1 MWQKVYKKE
10 FSKWIS
16 KTCAKYHCF
25 HLLLD
30 DMEMSLDGFWSS
42 LDMFW
47 PTLDKFWSRVTF
59 PLDHFWSRLD
69 TFWTRLEICFHK
81 SYKKCGLTF
90 EYEKKNFTAFLQIIY
105 LNFWANNTYEIQ
117 QFFIN
122 PWTRYGPHWSCF
134 GPVVQKKSMWTSNEI
149 ALTDV
154 CKKLELKILNFGR
167 MADIFVMTSFF
178 RFFFKNSIFRSILKI
193 FRIFFWFWLVG
204 HSFHCMYKRLGI

>member
-1 MWQKVYKKE
+1 MWQKVYKNE

-25 HLLLD
+25 HLLMD
-30 DMEMSLDGFWSS
+30 YMEMSLDGFWSS

-59 PLDHFWSRLD
+59 TLDRFWSRLD
-69 TFWTRLEICFHK
+69 TFWTRLEICLNK
-81 SYKKCGLTF
+81 SCKKCGLTF

-105 LNFWANNTYEIQ
+105 LNFWANNKYEIQ

-122 PWTRYGPHWSCF
+122 PWTRYGPHWTCF

-149 ALTDV
+149 ALTARLLLSV
-154 CKKLELKILNFGR
+154 LLVERGKAKKLILQKFLSLLN
-167 MADIFVMTSFF
+167 
-178 RFFFKNSIFRSILKI
+178 
-193 FRIFFWFWLVG
+193 
-204 HSFHCMYKRLGI
+204 